1 MTNGADDVDEDA
13 AQRVLEKKKGRNRSR
28 SGRSRASGTSGTSDT
43 SGTASRSGT
52 SRTSGTDAEPEDG
65 DGVSG
70 TSQTAD
76 GSGMS
81 KTSGTQV
88 TSGTEDPWQQPLKE
102 LENISFYVTEEFKE
116 EGLGLTQD
124 MVNVK
129 YRQAFGETLEKNR
142 EFRPLLLELGMEAV
156 QEMDAEEIRERFEES
171 DRLTDAPIADN
182 E

>member
-1 MTNGADDVDEDA
+1 M
-13 AQRVLEKKKGRNRSR
+13 
-28 SGRSRASGTSGTSDT
+28 
-43 SGTASRSGT
+43 
-52 SRTSGTDAEPEDG
+52 
-65 DGVSG
+65 
-70 TSQTAD
+70 
-76 GSGMS
+76 
-81 KTSGTQV
+81 